1 MSSKWP
7 ESLRIQLLLWLL
19 IPLLALLLVNAW
31 LANRA
36 AVAVANGAFD
46 RLLTASAEAIAE
58 DVEVRDG
65 EVHVDLPY
73 AALQLL
79 ESNMQERIF
88 YRVVAPGGK
97 TVTGYDDLPMPAA
110 PMPDGD
116 ESVPYSA
123 EYRGEPVHLVAL
135 NKRLYG
141 SAPAAAAVTIV
152 VAETGE
158 ARQALSHRIV
168 ADALMRQSL
177 LIVAAAVLVWYA
189 LVRGLRPLERL
200 RTSIVSRPP
209 TDLAP
214 IDVAGVP
221 VEVAPLLA
229 ALNHHTR
236 RIQTLQSSRQQFI
249 ADASHQMRTPLTE
262 IRTQIEY
269 TLRQA
274 DDGPLRQTLVE
285 VGDGV
290 TDLSRLLTQLLLL
303 ARSDPDVGPDQRLA
317 SLDLGELAQATT
329 LDLVAPARRRGIDIA
344 YEAPLAT
351 VRVLGNA
358 LLLRELIANLVDNA
372 IAHGRAGGQV
382 TVRVTSGDRVA
393 LEVEDDGPGIPEA
406 ERERVFERFYRG
418 RDASVPGSGLGLAIV
433 RNIAGTH
440 RASVELHAPAAGNG
454 LVVRVGF
461 AAAAADGDT
470 VAATSSGPARA
481 ASGAG
486 IPAAWTGP
494 GTPATPAR
502 PRSP

>member
-19 IPLLALLLVNAW
+19 VPLLALLLFNAW

-58 DVEVRDG
+58 NVDVREG

-97 TVTGYDDLPMPAA
+97 TVTGYDDLPMPSV

-116 ESVPYSA
+116 ESVPYGA

-135 NKRLYG
+135 NKQLYG
-141 SAPAAAAVTIV
+141 TALATAAVTVV

-158 ARQALSHRIV
+158 ARQALSQRIV

-200 RTSIVSRPP
+200 RASIAARPP

-214 IDVAGVP
+214 IDLAGVP
-221 VEVAPLLA
+221 AEVAPLLA

-236 RIQTLQSSRQQFI
+236 RIEVLQSSRQQLI

-269 TLRQA
+269 TLRQ
-274 DDGPLRQTLVE
+274 DDDDLLRRTLVE
-285 VGDGV
+285 VGDSV

-317 SLDLGELAQATT
+317 PVDLGELAQATT
-329 LDLVAPARRRGIDIA
+329 LELVAAARQRGIDIA
-344 YEAPLAT
+344 YEAPPAPIR
-351 VRVLGNA
+351 VRGNA

-372 IAHGRAGGQV
+372 ITHGRGGGRV
-382 TVRVTSGDRVA
+382 TVRVVAGDPVG
-393 LEVEDDGPGIPEA
+393 LEVEDDGPGIPED
-406 ERERVFERFYRG
+406 ERDRVFERFYRG
-418 RDASVPGSGLGLAIV
+418 GDASVAGSGLGLAIV
-433 RNIAGTH
+433 RNIAETH
-440 RASVELHAPAAGNG
+440 RASVELGTPAVGSG

-461 AAAAADGDT
+461 AAAPAGGDAA
-470 VAATSSGPARA
+470 AATSSGPVRA

-486 IPAAWTGP
+486 TPAAWTGP
-494 GTPATPAR
+494 GRPTMRGR

>member
-19 IPLLALLLVNAW
+19 IPLFALLLFNAW

-58 DVEVRDG
+58 NVDVRDG

-110 PMPDGD
+110 PVPDSGD
-116 ESVPYSA
+116 SVPYSA

-135 NKRLYG
+135 NKQLYG
-141 SAPAAAAVTIV
+141 TAPAAAAVTVV

-158 ARQALSHRIV
+158 ARQALSRRIV

-177 LIVAAAVLVWYA
+177 LIAAAAVLVWYA

-200 RTSIVSRPP
+200 RASIVARPP

-214 IDVAGVP
+214 IDLAGVP
-221 VEVAPLLA
+221 AEVAPLLA

-236 RIQTLQSSRQQFI
+236 RIEALQSSRQQLI

-269 TLRQA
+269 TLRQ
-274 DDGPLRQTLVE
+274 DDGALLRRTLVE
-285 VGDGV
+285 VGDSV

-303 ARSDPDVGPDQRLA
+303 ARSDPEVGPDQRRVPV
-317 SLDLGELAQATT
+317 DLGELAQATT
-329 LDLVAPARRRGIDIA
+329 LELVAAARRRGIDIA
-344 YEAPLAT
+344 YEAPAAA

-358 LLLRELIANLVDNA
+358 LLLRELIANLVENA
-372 IAHGRAGGQV
+372 ITHGRGGGRV
-382 TVRVTSGDRVA
+382 TVRVAAGDPVA
-393 LEVEDDGPGIPEA
+393 LEVEDDGPGIA
-406 ERERVFERFYRG
+406 HDERERVFERFYRG
-418 RDASVPGSGLGLAIV
+418 GTASTAGSGLGLAIV
-433 RNIAGTH
+433 RNIAETH
-440 RASVELHAPAAGNG
+440 RADVALRSPAVGSG

-461 AAAAADGDT
+461 AAAPVGGD
-470 VAATSSGPARA
+470 APSATSSGPARA
-481 ASGAG
+481 ATDAG
-486 IPAAWTGP
+486 IPVAWTGP
-494 GTPATPAR
+494 GTPAMPAR